1 MSKQA
6 HINNL
11 LFQDKITC
19 ARQLK
24 EIAES
29 DLCESTKNILSGFF
43 RTRKEL
49 NESILQENGFYNEK
63 NINDNTEEHAN

>member
-11 LFQDKITC
+11 LFQDKTTC
-19 ARQLK
+19 DRQLR
-24 EIAES
+24 EIADS
-29 DLCESTKNILSGFF
+29 DLCESTKNILAGFF